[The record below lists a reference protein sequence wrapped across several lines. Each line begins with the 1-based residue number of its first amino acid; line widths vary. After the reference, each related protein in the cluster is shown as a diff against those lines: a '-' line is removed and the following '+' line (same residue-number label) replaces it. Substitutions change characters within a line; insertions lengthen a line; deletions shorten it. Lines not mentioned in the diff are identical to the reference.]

1 MKNIIIQPSA
11 EHDLFEQ
18 WSYIDRDN
26 PEAADHFTE
35 QAMETFRFIAKMPLI
50 GTLYESPHPQLHSLR
65 KFPMQ
70 GFEQHLIFY
79 LSREDSIEIIRV
91 LHTKRDI
98 DAALGRG

>member
-1 MKNIIIQPSA
+1 MNDIIIQPSA
-11 EHDLFEQ
+11 ENDLFEQ

-26 PEAADHFTE
+26 PEAADRFVHRATE
-35 QAMETFRFIAKMPLI
+35 AFELIAAMPLI
-50 GTLYESPHPQLHSLR
+50 GSMYESPHPQLHSLR

-79 LSREDSIEIIRV
+79 SYAPDKNRIEIVRV

-98 DAALGRG
+98 EVVL